1 MNFDPTD
8 EEILADQ
15 DDVQKT
21 LQWLLALGYTEN
33 KKARSYRQLGE
44 REFLHK
50 TYDLKQYQQQGYA
63 CKFVLNGGSGFRNCY
78 IEYRFDFDGKFLGH
92 AAEEETIR

>member
-1 MNFDPTD
+1 MKFNPTD
-8 EEILADQ
+8 EEILNDQ

-21 LQWLLALGYTEN
+21 LLWLKAMGYAEN
-33 KKARSYRQLGE
+33 DKARSYRQLGE

-50 TYDLKQYQQQGYA
+50 RYDVKQYQKMGYA
-63 CKFVLNGGSGFRNCY
+63 YKFVLNGGSGFGNCY